1 MGEGEHNACHRHL
14 FPKALSRDLSGFDVS
29 GRAYRGGM
37 SALEDDRPR
46 FLTCIVDDSWSAE
59 EKKEL
64 VWAYEAGM
72 SISLLA
78 SYLGYSAR
86 EVVQELSRQI
96 FRIATPIEDKNA
108 PRHGA
113 KSRARRSG
121 PASRHPVSAALPRNT
136 GLLPRGR
143 GNTLQWPSSSRR
155 NRRIPQGCT
164 KRCHKKLLRSCFR

>member
-1 MGEGEHNACHRHL
+1 LGEREDNACHRHL
-14 FPKALSRDLSGFDVS
+14 FPEALSGGLPGSDVS

-37 SALEDDRPR
+37 SALEDDQPR
-46 FLTCIVDDSWSAE
+46 FRTCIVDDSWSAK

-96 FRIATPIEDKNA
+96 FQIATPTEDKSA
-108 PRHGA
+108 HRYGA
-113 KSRARRSG
+113 KWGEYEIEVLVQAFQ
-121 PASRHPVSAALPRNT
+121 
-136 GLLPRGR
+136 RGR
-143 GNTLQWPSSSRR
+143 PPGATAIELGRDELGVCWQIINICRPAIPRESS
-155 NRRIPQGCT
+155 
-164 KRCHKKLLRSCFR
+164 